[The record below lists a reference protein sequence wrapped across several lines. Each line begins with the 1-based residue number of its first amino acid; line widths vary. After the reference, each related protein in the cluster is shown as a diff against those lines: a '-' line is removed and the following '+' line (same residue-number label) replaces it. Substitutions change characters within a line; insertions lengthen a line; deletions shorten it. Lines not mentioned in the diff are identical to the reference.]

1 MKLLGEYTKRKTN
14 LALLFEGNSYKEFK
28 VDYSGLNSD
37 MAGEGLPEKHGSST
51 YLFFL

>member
-37 MAGEGLPEKHGSST
+37 MAGT
-51 YLFFL
+51 YSIDIWEIFL